1 MTAVLRIQKI
11 NFGDKQEA
19 SKLVRGIHS
28 GSLVAIKRHNERT
41 DINVRLEMKSKQA
54 THIDEARSNKNLYF
68 KGMSFYDIDSLKR
81 KEHRLNSVGAFEMV
95 FDFQDLTEYEIEN
108 FDAIKHKSLIDKFIN
123 EHEKINNYKILSY
136 SLHLDEKNPHF
147 HIVFSG
153 WNDNSN
159 AFDFNEV
166 FNPKVQ
172 GEKMLDK
179 NGNQIYL
186 KHNRGKLRG
195 EYQLDE
201 NGEKIKKY
209 QMVRENG
216 TQKLQ
221 DAWAVHLKEH
231 GDKYTHRKAFTSVLH
246 FAKGVWNRFNETTKQ
261 KIYLIR
267 EMESERIKAI
277 KEENFELV
285 LELETML
292 KNEVLGVM
300 SIAQD
305 IQTDQAIHRA
315 KKGTKLSNKLINN
328 IKG

>member
-11 NFGDKQEA
+11 NFGDKQES
-19 SKLVRGIHS
+19 SKVVRGIHN
-28 GSLVAIKRHNERT
+28 GGLVALKKHNERT

-54 THIDEARSNKNLYF
+54 THIDESNSNKNFYF
-68 KGMSFYDIDSLKR
+68 KEMNFYNIQEIKR
-81 KEHRLNSVGAFEMV
+81 KKHRLNSVGAFEMV
-95 FDFQDLTEYEIEN
+95 FDFQDLTEDEIEN
-108 FDAIKHKSLIDKFIN
+108 FDAIKHKSLIDKFIKR
-123 EHEKINNYKILSY
+123 HEKISNFKILSY
-136 SLHLDEKNPHF
+136 TLHLDEKNPHY

-153 WNDNSN
+153 WNDSSCS
-159 AFDFNEV
+159 FDFNEV

-172 GEKMLDK
+172 GEEILDK

-201 NGEKIKKY
+201 NGEKINKY
-209 QMVRENG
+209 QMTRENG

-221 DAWAVHLKEH
+221 NDWAIHLKEN
-231 GDKYTHRKAFTSVLH
+231 GDKYTHKKAFTSVLH
-246 FAKGVWNRFNETTKQ
+246 FTKSIWNRFEENTKL
-261 KIYLIR
+261 KIYFVR
-267 EMESERIKAI
+267 EMEAERIRAI

-292 KNEVLGVM
+292 KNEVLEVM

-315 KKGTKLSNKLINN
+315 KKGEKMPNKLINT

>member
-1 MTAVLRIQKI
+1 MTAVLRIQKM

-41 DINVRLEMKSKQA
+41 DINVQLEMKSKQA
-54 THIDEARSNKNLYF
+54 THIDESRSNRNLYF
-68 KGMSFYDIDSLKR
+68 KEMNFYAIDSLKR
-81 KEHRLNSVGAFEMV
+81 KSHRLNSVGAFEMV
-95 FDFQDLTEYEIEN
+95 LDFQDLTEYEIEN

-172 GEKMLDK
+172 GETMLDK
-179 NGNQIYL
+179 NGNQIYM
-186 KHNRGKLRG
+186 KHNRGKLQG

-209 QMVRENG
+209 HMLRENG

-221 DAWAVHLKEH
+221 NDWALHLKENE
-231 GDKYTHRKAFTSVLH
+231 DKYTHKKAFTSVLH
-246 FAKGVWNRFNETTKQ
+246 FTKSIWNRFEENTKQ
-261 KIYLIR
+261 KVYLIR
-267 EMESERIKAI
+267 EMENERIRAI

-285 LELETML
+285 LELETLL
-292 KNEVLGVM
+292 KNEVFQVM
-300 SIAQD
+300 SEAQD
-305 IQTDQAIHRA
+305 IQTDQAVHRA
-315 KKGTKLSNKLINN
+315 KKGKKMPNKLKNN